1 MKISL
6 RSILLFCAIAAAVT
20 ALLTIYNPWFD
31 DSTFVRD
38 CVSYKGRTAK
48 ELMDFVSEKDRKLTP
63 QRNVSGTLVGLSV
76 YARDGQMVYLSV
88 GSNQKLGP
96 VSQTWSDSQF
106 LNSTITSVQTYKV
119 KQIGGR
125 TTISPTKV
133 YASKSKN

>member
-88 GSNQKLGP
+88 GTNQKLSP

-106 LNSTITSVQTYKV
+106 FNSTISSVQTYQV

-125 TTISPTKV
+125 TAISPTKFYV
-133 YASKSKN
+133 SKSKN